1 MCFLLY
7 VCMWA
12 EFYLRYK
19 KEEAHN
25 QPCYYCYF
33 PLLSPQGP
41 HGRHHFRWHGIGRQQ
56 RQVCICCKADDGIGN
71 DTWKLVTNSTIYT
84 TSFTAFNATL
94 LYVVYVYV
102 TVVYVS
108 AYELYELWFVC
119 KITVQVTYCITD
131 GNFVFI
137 CVLILPYL
145 YLVSTQSSAF
155 MI

>member
-1 MCFLLY
+1 MCAFARLY
-7 VCMWA
+7 VKNVSQ
-12 EFYLRYK
+12 K
-19 KEEAHN
+19 K
-25 QPCYYCYF
+25 QTM
-33 PLLSPQGP
+33 LLFSSLHSPQGP

-119 KITVQVTYCITD
+119 KITVQVTYCVTD
-131 GNFVFI
+131 GNSVFI

-145 YLVSTQSSAF
+145 YLVPTQSSAF
-155 MI
+155 MT